1 MTVPRL
7 AAFAVLAVIAAA
19 AQAQG
24 VYKTIG
30 PDGKVIYTDTPPGG
44 ERAYS
49 NAKAPAPAAKSP
61 SSPAARTGD
70 TGTPERAAYAKKAGR
85 AEPAGAAPAPAT
97 APNAQES
104 KALERAVIGV
114 LGLEDLVVRTEKLCN
129 QTLPTSMGKYSG
141 AVDGWKQRNGGAAAK
156 ARTVLAD
163 AFTSAERQLIETGL
177 RFRNESTLTQ
187 VAQAPAHQRIQWCDQ
202 SAGEINAG
210 KLDPKANL
218 TGPIF
223 GYRGRNG

>member
-1 MTVPRL
+1 MTAPRL
-7 AAFAVLAVIAAA
+7 AASAVLLVITAA

-44 ERAYS
+44 ERTYS
-49 NAKAPAPAAKSP
+49 STKPPAPAAKAP
-61 SSPAARTGD
+61 TGPAARAGD
-70 TGTPERAAYAKKAGR
+70 ASAPERSAYAKKAGR
-85 AEPAGAAPAPAT
+85 AEPAGAAPAPAVS
-97 APNAQES
+97 PNVQES

-114 LGLEDLVVRTEKLCN
+114 LGLEDLVLRTEKLCN

-187 VAQAPAHQRIQWCDQ
+187 VAQASAHQRIQWCDQ

>member
-1 MTVPRL
+1 MTALRFITSAML
-7 AAFAVLAVIAAA
+7 LVIATTAH
-19 AQAQG
+19 AQG
-24 VYKTIG
+24 VYKTVG

-49 NAKAPAPAAKSP
+49 SPKAPAPSAKAPTGP
-61 SSPAARTGD
+61 SARASDAGV
-70 TGTPERAAYAKKAGR
+70 PERAAYSKKAGR
-85 AEPAGAAPAPAT
+85 AEPAGAAPAPA
-97 APNAQES
+97 ASPNAQES

-114 LGLEDLVVRTEKLCN
+114 LGLEDLVLRTEKLCN

-141 AVDGWKQRNGGAAAK
+141 AVDGWKQRNGGAASK

-187 VAQAPAHQRIQWCDQ
+187 VAQASAHQRIQWCDQ

-210 KLDPKANL
+210 KLDPKGNL

-223 GYRGRNG
+223 GYRGRSG